1 MRGRFVM
8 CNTCITVTNIMFESA
23 LKRLKNIKKTQGDI
37 CRNEIVVKRGWETFI
52 SFLRSSES

>member
-37 CRNEIVVKRGWETFI
+37 CRNEIVVKRG
-52 SFLRSSES
+52 